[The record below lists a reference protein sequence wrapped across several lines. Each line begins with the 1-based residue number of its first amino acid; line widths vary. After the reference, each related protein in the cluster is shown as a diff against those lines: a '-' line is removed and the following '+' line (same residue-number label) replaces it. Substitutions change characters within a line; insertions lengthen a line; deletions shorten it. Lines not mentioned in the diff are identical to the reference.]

1 LAGSSEGRDRVRQ
14 ALRERR
20 GLLLSVWGAV
30 GMAALGLVF
39 FLLTHSQA
47 VLLDGAFSL
56 IGAAIGLVAV
66 RVSTLVRR
74 PDDEHFH
81 FGYAAYEPMMNL
93 SKGLLIGVVSLFA
106 LVVAVDALLSGG
118 RQVNGSIAVVYA
130 LVAMVGCLAISFAQR
145 RLARRTESPLLEVD
159 SKNWLIDGL
168 MSGAV
173 AAAFLVVVLLEGTS
187 WAWFMPY
194 ADPVVVIALALLSLP
209 IPLGII
215 RANWGQLLG
224 RAPAPEIQ
232 REATARVQEALAGL
246 DGITPRLRLLETGRM
261 YYLQIYL
268 VLDSVTDLPG
278 LEDMDRIRKRVY
290 DSVMRD
296 EPEVGLDVIFTTD
309 LQWFRRT
316 MPPVT
321 LEETGSRP

>member
-1 LAGSSEGRDRVRQ
+1 VGSVERTDPARE

-30 GMAALGLVF
+30 GMAGLGFVF

-56 IGAAIGLVAV
+56 IGALVGLVALHV
-66 RVSTLVRR
+66 ASLVRR

-106 LVVAVDALLSGG
+106 LVVAVDAGLRGG
-118 RQVNGSIAVVYA
+118 REVNGSIAVVYA
-130 LVAMVGCLAISFAQR
+130 LIAMTGCLAISLAQR
-145 RLARRTESPLLEVD
+145 RLARRTDSPLLEVD

-173 AAAFLVVVLLEGTS
+173 AVAFLAVVLLEGGE
-187 WAWFMPY
+187 WAWLAPY

-224 RAPAPEIQ
+224 RAPDAEVQ
-232 REATARVQEALAGL
+232 REAASRVDEALAGL
-246 DGITPRLRLLETGRM
+246 PGITPRLRLLETGRM
-261 YYLQIYL
+261 VYLQVYL
-268 VLDSVTDLPG
+268 LVEPEDGPST
-278 LEDMDRIRKRVY
+278 LEEMDRIREKVY
-290 DSVMRD
+290 ASVMSD

-309 LQWFRRT
+309 LLWFRRT
-316 MPPVT
+316 MPPAT
-321 LEETGSRP
+321 LEEAEG